1 MQSTLSETDL
11 VIAPSNELYHHGV
24 KGMSWGN
31 RRWQYG
37 DGSLTPEGRI
47 HYGVGE
53 ARDKLSAM
61 SKDFISKYNNVKIDT
76 LDVLNRKGVLNFLD
90 SKADASFSSIKSGI
104 GSGRFQETSA
114 GKDVFKGMSNLERY
128 NQMSNKAKKLKQDRL
143 DEKIAEPGYN
153 DYKFGP
159 HSQAYKQREQRLA
172 NSRAYSKMLDM
183 YEKENMSGFING
195 LVKAEGQTT
204 YDKMLGMQSKTAR
217 DMNREANTNDFIN
230 QIKKDGYWDVS
241 KISDMWKKTDSEG
254 YFIPYEEATGL
265 SGNIY
270 KDVEVKT
277 PKYKP
282 IPGEADEV
290 RTNTFEWKTYTGD
303 TQPGHYDLDNN
314 LHKYDK
320 NGIARETYTT
330 VWKSLDNPGNAY
342 FDENDTY
349 TQKPHLVVGKTQEY
363 LDYMKDANT
372 AMDYSKLVKDYQS
385 TIDYG
390 DDWLKT
396 LKHVD
401 NFSDELYHHGTKGQK
416 WGRRR
421 YQYENGSLTDEG
433 RVHYGVGP
441 AREKLG
447 KAAAAV
453 KSAVRKTVNPTSQ
466 DLDEKIAKANAK
478 NAAKLE
484 KMQKRD
490 ELRAARNAIKDK
502 KLNDKL
508 EEARLKEERQIKKE
522 YIDKVNGKKKDIDKM
537 SDRELQDE
545 LIRLQKERQIRDMDK
560 DLNQGAVSKFMEQ
573 YVRTAVGEGLKRGV
587 AEGIGTRLGRAVGGD
602 AEKYKLQKEENKL
615 KLDILKGDEVISKNA
630 QKRLYELDNRGKDA
644 NTKQKTS
651 EILSEA
657 QDKLKLA
664 VLLGD
669 DQTSADAAGRLRNYE
684 SSTKNKSYSDKLRD
698 EQDRLKYDV
707 LTGDKQTRKSAAD
720 KLRDFDKA
728 TEKPKKTSIGDK
740 VRDEQDKLKLD
751 VLTGDKKTAKDA
763 SKRLQKLTEATS
775 KNNNQKKQQQQ
786 QQQQKK
792 RQQKGQNGKS

>member
-1 MQSTLSETDL
+1 MQSTLSETN
-11 VIAPSNELYHHGV
+11 VAIAPSNELYHHGI

-61 SKDFISKYNNVKIDT
+61 SKDFISKYNNAKIDT
-76 LDVLNRKGVLNFLD
+76 LDVLNRKGVLDFLD
-90 SKADASFSSIKSGI
+90 SKADASFSAIMSGV
-104 GSGRFQETSA
+104 GAGRFQETSA

-128 NQMSNKAKKLKQDRL
+128 NNMADRARVIKQEKLDK
-143 DEKIAEPGYN
+143 EIAEPGYN
-153 DYKFGP
+153 DYAFGP
-159 HSQAYKQREQRLA
+159 HSENYKQRERKQA
-172 NSRAYSKMLDM
+172 ASKSYSKMLNM
-183 YEKENMSGFING
+183 YTKENMSGFING

-204 YDKMLGMQSKTAR
+204 FDKMLGMQSKTAR
-217 DMNREANTNDFIN
+217 DMNREANAKDFIN
-230 QIKKDGYWDVS
+230 QIKKDGDWDIS
-241 KISDMWKKTDSEG
+241 KISKEWYKTDYNG
-254 YFIPYEEATGL
+254 NFISYEKATGK
-265 SGNIY
+265 SGNIMEEREIQ
-270 KDVEVKT
+270 V
-277 PKYKP
+277 PKYKKQVVEP
-282 IPGEADEV
+282 AHDEYH
-290 RTNTFEWKTYTGD
+290 TIEWKKMGD
-303 TQPGHYDLDNN
+303 WDTSGGHYN
-314 LHKYDK
+314 LKNKLNEYDE
-320 NGIARETYTT
+320 NGIARETTHVYYPE
-330 VWKSLDNPGNAY
+330 VNKGY
-342 FDENDTY
+342 FDENDVET
-349 TQKPHLVVGKTQEY
+349 KKINMVVGKTKEY
-363 LDYMKDANT
+363 MDYMNDVDVAT
-372 AMDYSKLVKDYQS
+372 DYSNLVKNYQS

-453 KSAVRKTVNPTSQ
+453 KSAVRKAVNPTSQ

-587 AEGIGTRLGRAVGGD
+587 AEGIGTRLSRAVGGD

-630 QKRLYELDNRGKDA
+630 QKKLYELDNRGKDA

-684 SSTKNKSYSDKLRD
+684 NSTRNKSYSDKLRD

-792 RQQKGQNGKS
+792 KKQQQGQNGKS

>member
-1 MQSTLSETDL
+1 MQSMLSETN
-11 VIAPSNELYHHGV
+11 VAIAPNDELYHHGI

-76 LDVLNRKGVLNFLD
+76 LDVLNRKGVLDFLD

-104 GSGRFQETSA
+104 GSGRFQDTSA
-114 GKDVFKGMSNLERY
+114 GKDVFRAMSNLERY
-128 NQMSNKAKKLKQDRL
+128 NEISNKARKIKQDKESEGV
-143 DEKIAEPGYN
+143 DTEYI

-159 HSQAYKQREQRLA
+159 HSPALKQREQKLA
-172 NSRAYSKMLDM
+172 DSNRYSKMLDM
-183 YEKENMSGFING
+183 YSKENMSGFING

-217 DMNREANTNDFIN
+217 DMDREAKTNEFIN

-241 KISDMWKKTDSEG
+241 KISERWKKTDFDG
-254 YFIPYEEATGL
+254 YLVPYEKATGL

-270 KDVEVKT
+270 KDVEEKI

-282 IPGEADEV
+282 IPGEPDEV
-290 RTNTFEWKTYTGD
+290 RTNTIEWKTYAGN

-349 TQKPHLVVGKTQEY
+349 TQTSRKVVGKTQEY
-363 LDYMKDANT
+363 LDYMKDADA
-372 AMDYSKLVKDYQS
+372 AMDYSKLIKDYQS

-396 LKHVD
+396 LKHID

-416 WGRRR
+416 WGKRR

-453 KSAVRKTVNPTSQ
+453 KDAVRKTVNPTSQ

-490 ELRAARNAIKDK
+490 ELRAARNAVKDK

-560 DLNQGAVSKFMEQ
+560 DLNQGAVGKFMEQ
-573 YVRTAVGEGLKRGV
+573 YVRTAVGEGLRRGV
-587 AEGIGTRLGRAVGGD
+587 SEGIGTRLGRVVGGD
-602 AEKYKLQKEENKL
+602 AEKYKLQKAENKL

-630 QKRLYELDNRGKDA
+630 QKKLYELDNRGKDDF
-644 NTKQKTS
+644 TKQKTS

-669 DQTSADAAGRLRNYE
+669 DQTSADAAGRLRNYDN
-684 SSTKNKSYSDKLRD
+684 STKNKSYSDKLRD

-707 LTGDKQTRKSAAD
+707 LTGDKQTRKAAAD

-728 TEKPKKTSIGDK
+728 TEKPKKASIGDK

-751 VLTGDKKTAKDA
+751 VLTGDKKIAKDA

-786 QQQQKK
+786 QQKKKQQ
-792 RQQKGQNGKS
+792 QGQNGKS